1 MTVTT
6 LNIDKGMMIDVFVLP
21 VTKQYTSLN
30 SSNRAI
36 TASGV
41 STAPNKIVE
50 RETLALRVCC
60 S

>member
-30 SSNRAI
+30 SSNRTI
-36 TASGV
+36 ISSGV
-41 STAPNKIVE
+41 STATNKIVE
-50 RETLALRVCC
+50 RQTFSTKSLL
-60 S
+60 